1 MLEGNLTT
9 AELCSHSRVGSTTVI
24 SQDRDSFRSCGG
36 EDSVALD
43 QEGARRAAHETTLF
57 VLDSRLGK
65 GNLLRL
71 AHDRAA
77 HRKPLA
83 TYSRAHGLGFKLEGG
98 AGGVLARQT
107 GINGKAHRGVE
118 HDRVDAG
125 LHYSFVVT
133 SHRLWLP

>member
-1 MLEGNLTT
+1 MTPETSTTDGRAMTVRKTKALIFTMHSAIGQAASVPAKAIRWALRDAPCMLQGNLTT

-71 AHDRAA
+71 AHDGAP
-77 HRKPLA
+77 HGQLLA
-83 TYSRAHGLGFKLEGG
+83 T
-98 AGGVLARQT
+98 
-107 GINGKAHRGVE
+107 
-118 HDRVDAG
+118 
-125 LHYSFVVT
+125 
-133 SHRLWLP
+133 